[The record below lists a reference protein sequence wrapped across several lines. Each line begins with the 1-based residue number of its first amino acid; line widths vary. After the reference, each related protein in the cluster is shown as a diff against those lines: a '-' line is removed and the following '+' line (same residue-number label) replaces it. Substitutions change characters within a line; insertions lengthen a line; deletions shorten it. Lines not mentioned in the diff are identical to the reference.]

1 MGAINVN
8 VRKIYS
14 DSYRA
19 YQEWQELHDMRLFNQ
34 RIQAIARENRNSF
47 CTSILLTLASQV
59 QGEKDEQEKLKV
71 R

>member
-1 MGAINVN
+1 MSVMDVN

-19 YQEWQELHDMRLFNQ
+19 YQEWQKLHDMRLFNQ
-34 RIQAIARENRNSF
+34 RIQAIARENRKSF

-59 QGEKDEQEKLKV
+59 QGEKDEQEKFKV
-71 R
+71 Q